1 MFNQYGDLLNV
12 DEFCEIL
19 GIGKNIAYEI
29 LNAGEIKAFRTGR
42 RIWKI
47 PKIAVEQYI
56 LQKSGLVR
64 Q

>member
-1 MFNQYGDLLNV
+1 MFNQYEDILNV
-12 DEFCEIL
+12 EELCEIL

-29 LNAGEIKAFRTGR
+29 LNNGEIKAFRRG

-47 PKIAVEQYI
+47 PKISVENYI
-56 LQKSGLVR
+56 LIQSGLKR